1 MCHVSPALSLRA
13 QSLAGD
19 AAALSEFWSH
29 TRATNDVFGLAAQL
43 LASAALSAEA
53 SLSSAAASGA
63 PPSAA
68 ARAAALAAAWEP
80 YAAAHRAPWWECV
93 SLPDDVPRSGEA
105 AFRDALRRL
114 ADGSRRRLAAALP
127 ALSSA
132 YPALF
137 ALRTYASVVGL
148 FELNNLDVVV
158 ESPVENYFLLIDDL
172 PPPEREAA
180 QRVTAPLLDALDAG
194 YATPLDGTGFFAFVA
209 CANHACDAA
218 AMSQKC
224 EDDVDG
230 GAVLVAARDI
240 AAGEEVTICYIDAEE
255 ASVRKRRAALAD
267 YGFVC
272 ECRRCAEDEARR
284 AARKADKAGKG
295 GKEEGAGRPRS
306 RKTK

>member
-1 MCHVSPALSLRA
+1 MPRNHRPHTHTTQSRA
-13 QSLAGD
+13 SD
-19 AAALSEFWSH
+19 AAAVAEFWSH
-29 TRATNDVFGLAAQL
+29 TRSTNDVFGLAAQL
-43 LASAALSAEA
+43 LASVALAADA
-53 SLSSAAASGA
+53 SLSSASSSGA

-68 ARAAALAAAWEP
+68 ARAGALAAAWEP
-80 YAAAHRAPWWECV
+80 YAVAHRLPWWECV
-93 SLPDDVPRSGEA
+93 SLPEDVPRSGEA
-105 AFRDALRRL
+105 SFRDALRRL

-127 ALSSA
+127 TLSAS

-172 PPPEREAA
+172 PSPERETA
-180 QRVTAPLLDALDAG
+180 QRITSPLLDALDSD

-218 AMSQKC
+218 AMSQKGE
-224 EDDVDG
+224 EDIDG

-272 ECRRCAEDEARR
+272 DCARCAEDDARR
-284 AARKADKAGKG
+284 AARKADKGA
-295 GKEEGAGRPRS
+295 KEDSGSSRPRS